1 MENIYTYKSMIYNA
15 AILLHEVYP
24 TNWAASIHYWIRVS
38 LPQKADG
45 STGWSE
51 ELKLWST
58 SEDLSHLES
67 KAGDISLCICSR
79 RSPAKFT
86 RNQRA
91 TSRKTKYSIYIYMYI
106 CFAFAQE
113 PERRGLKTGTSWKG
127 GRRVES
133 MAGIALGGWLRHRL
147 GGWGAGMVRPGLGA
161 PVVCL
166 WREGR
171 CRKKERGK
179 EVL

>member
-1 MENIYTYKSMIYNA
+1 MIYNA
-15 AILLHEVYP
+15 AILLHEVDP
-24 TNWAASIHYWIRVS
+24 KNWAASIHYWIRVS

-79 RSPAKFT
+79 RSPEKFT
-86 RNQRA
+86 SNQRA
-91 TSRKTKYSIYIYMYI
+91 TSRKTKYSIY
-106 CFAFAQE
+106 ALRSHKNLRGGD
-113 PERRGLKTGTSWKG
+113 ERQGLV
-127 GRRVES
+127 GRE
-133 MAGIALGGWLRHRL
+133 AGEWRAWQGLRL
-147 GGWGAGMVRPGLGA
+147 GVGWGIVWEAEEPAWWGLLWVRPWCVFGEK
-161 PVVCL
+161 
-166 WREGR
+166 EGM

>member
-1 MENIYTYKSMIYNA
+1 MQQSCFTKFIRQTEQPASTTESVCPCLKKQMVPQADLKNWNFEAHLKTWV
-15 AILLHEVYP
+15 IL
-24 TNWAASIHYWIRVS
+24 
-38 LPQKADG
+38 
-45 STGWSE
+45 
-51 ELKLWST
+51 
-58 SEDLSHLES
+58 
-67 KAGDISLCICSR
+67 
-79 RSPAKFT
+79 SPK
-86 RNQRA
+86 QA
-91 TSRKTKYSIYIYMYI
+91 TSLFAFAAAGLLQNSHVIKGQLPARPNTVYIYMYI

-113 PERRGLKTGTSWKG
+113 PERRGRKTGTSWKG